1 MQLDIIY
8 RSFKSYDHPTELVL
22 MMTKEIQEG
31 VLIATLI
38 GSALFVL
45 LFNEYVPYYILSLWL
60 IVQFALSILRVYL
73 SRKLELCTKK
83 NDPLQASYLRYSII
97 TTALGGFM
105 WGVTSWLAVIYAPE
119 AYTYYLLV
127 IVMGLTA
134 GATTTLG
141 SIFHIYA
148 AFMWSILLMLALSFI
163 YQGDD
168 SHMVIALISVISA
181 IFLTG
186 AGADYY
192 LKMRKIIELSIE
204 LQSFN
209 TVLEER
215 VQKEVSRNVEK
226 DIQLMHQSRL
236 AQMGEMIGMIAHQWR
251 QPLHIISTAA
261 TDMDLKIQFGK
272 IDDATCLKNIE
283 TINTL
288 TQHLSGTIDDFRD
301 FFKVTKEREL
311 TSVDE
316 VVNVTLR
323 IVKEYVE
330 NKKILITT
338 DLDCSE
344 QFSSYPNELKQV
356 LLNLLKN
363 AEDALLENWVKDAS
377 IHIKSYHDDAGY
389 YFEVCDNA
397 GGIDDEVMGK
407 LFEAYFTTKEDAM
420 GTGLGLY
427 MSKKIIEEHCGGT
440 LSVSNKDG
448 GACFSVSLPKYLA

>member
-1 MQLDIIY
+1 
-8 RSFKSYDHPTELVL
+8 
-22 MMTKEIQEG
+22 
-31 VLIATLI
+31 
-38 GSALFVL
+38 
-45 LFNEYVPYYILSLWL
+45 
-60 IVQFALSILRVYL
+60 
-73 SRKLELCTKK
+73 
-83 NDPLQASYLRYSII
+83 
-97 TTALGGFM
+97 
-105 WGVTSWLAVIYAPE
+105 
-119 AYTYYLLV
+119 
-127 IVMGLTA
+127 
-134 GATTTLG
+134 
-141 SIFHIYA
+141 
-148 AFMWSILLMLALSFI
+148 
-163 YQGDD
+163 
-168 SHMVIALISVISA
+168 
-181 IFLTG
+181 
-186 AGADYY
+186 
-192 LKMRKIIELSIE
+192 
-204 LQSFN
+204 
-209 TVLEER
+209 
-215 VQKEVSRNVEK
+215 
-226 DIQLMHQSRL
+226 MHQSRL

-330 NKKILITT
+330 NKKIIITT

-377 IHIKSYHDDAGY
+377 IHIKSYYDDAGY

-407 LFEAYFTTKEDAM
+407 LFEAYFTTKEDSM

-440 LSVSNKDG
+440 LSVSNREA
-448 GACFSVSLPKYLA
+448 GACFKVALPREG

>member
-1 MQLDIIY
+1 MQSDIIY
-8 RSFKSYDHPTELVL
+8 QSFKSCDHPKELVL
-22 MMTKEIQEG
+22 MMTKELQKG

-38 GSALFVL
+38 GSALFIV
-45 LFNEYVPYYILSLWL
+45 LFNEFVPYYILSFWL
-60 IVQFALSILRVYL
+60 LGQFALSILRVYI
-73 SRKLELCTKK
+73 SRKLEDYTKK
-83 NDPLQASYLRYSII
+83 DDPLKRTYLKLSIA
-97 TTALGGFM
+97 TTALSGAM
-105 WGVTSWLAVIYAPE
+105 WGLTSWFAVIYAPE
-119 AYTYYLLV
+119 PYTYYILV
-127 IVMGLTA
+127 IIMGLTA

-141 SIFHIYA
+141 SIFHAYA
-148 AFMWSILLMLALSFI
+148 AFMWSILLMLASSYI
-163 YQGDD
+163 YQGNDA
-168 SHMVIALISVISA
+168 HVVIAIISIIA
-181 IFLTG
+181 ATFLTG
-186 AGADYY
+186 TGSDYY
-192 LKMRKIIELSIE
+192 LKLRKIIELSIE

-209 TVLEER
+209 TALEER

-261 TDMDLKIQFGK
+261 TDIDLKIQFGK

-288 TQHLSGTIDDFRD
+288 TQHLSGTINDFRD
-301 FFKVTKEREL
+301 FFKVTKEREV

-330 NKKILITT
+330 NKKIRITT

-344 QFSSYPNELKQV
+344 HFSSYPNELKQV

-363 AEDALLENWVKDAS
+363 AEDALLENWVKDAE
-377 IHIKSYHDDAGY
+377 IHIKSYHDEKAY
-389 YFEVCDNA
+389 YLEVCDNA

-407 LFEAYFTTKEDAM
+407 LFQAYFTTKEDAM

-427 MSKKIIEEHCGGT
+427 MSKRIIEEHCGGT
-440 LSVSNKDG
+440 LRAFNRER
-448 GACFSVSLPKYLA
+448 GACFLVSLPKQ